1 MNNIGSDQMP
11 HPVFESRL
19 MYIYITN
26 TMTVGAGGS
35 TIFTKVLRVFVI
47 TYLQVSVLTEGLA
60 AVRAPEGFLALVQ
73 TLDVLHQRR
82 LVGELLAAQVAAVLP
97 LAAVGDL
104 MSLLERK

>member
-1 MNNIGSDQMP
+1 MP